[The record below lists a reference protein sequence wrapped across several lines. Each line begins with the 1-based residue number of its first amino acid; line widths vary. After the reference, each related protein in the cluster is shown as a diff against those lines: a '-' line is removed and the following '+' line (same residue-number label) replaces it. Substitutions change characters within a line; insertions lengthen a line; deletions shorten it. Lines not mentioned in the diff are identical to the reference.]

1 MARSLR
7 SQSLCR
13 FATNV
18 FITCGDMQG
27 SGAGG
32 ATQKPEGHKG
42 NVFGGIHGCSN
53 ESFK

>member
-18 FITCGDMQG
+18 FITYGDMQG
-27 SGAGG
+27 SGS
-32 ATQKPEGHKG
+32 ATQRPEGHKG

>member
-7 SQSLCR
+7 LQSLCR

-18 FITCGDMQG
+18 FITYSDMQVSG
-27 SGAGG
+27 S

-42 NVFGGIHGCSN
+42 YVFGGIHCCSN
-53 ESFK
+53 EGFK